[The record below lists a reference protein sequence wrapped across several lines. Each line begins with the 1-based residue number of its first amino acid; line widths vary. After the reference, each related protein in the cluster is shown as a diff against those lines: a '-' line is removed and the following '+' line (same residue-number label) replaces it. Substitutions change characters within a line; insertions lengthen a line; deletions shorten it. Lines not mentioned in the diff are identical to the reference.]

1 MLKYIFQ
8 FRFAVW
14 NAYDILFT
22 LAGKERD
29 NKLFSW
35 ICDLVKRLMPKL
47 QLQGLC
53 NPRQSGYTRLFA
65 RCYTLHA
72 MVTALFQGFD
82 VPTSEQIADMKALL
96 APGDDTSEQFKA
108 IKALE
113 DLIYA
118 PGTLHERP
126 KNWAERL
133 LTHGDWLCK
142 EGRRVEFYMYFYYT
156 RLSFF
161 SCQSPLV

>member
-1 MLKYIFQ
+1 
-8 FRFAVW
+8 
-14 NAYDILFT
+14 
-22 LAGKERD
+22 
-29 NKLFSW
+29 
-35 ICDLVKRLMPKL
+35 
-47 QLQGLC
+47 
-53 NPRQSGYTRLFA
+53 
-65 RCYTLHA
+65 

-82 VPTSEQIADMKALL
+82 VPTSEQIADMKAFL

-142 EGRRVEFYMYFYYT
+142 EGRHVEFYMYFYYT
-156 RLSFF
+156 RLGFF
-161 SCQSPLV
+161 FVPKPSRLKV

>member
-1 MLKYIFQ
+1 MKNFKFLLKYIFQ

-142 EGRRVEFYMYFYYT
+142 EGGRVEFIHIFIA
-156 RLSFF
+156 RD
-161 SCQSPLV
+161 